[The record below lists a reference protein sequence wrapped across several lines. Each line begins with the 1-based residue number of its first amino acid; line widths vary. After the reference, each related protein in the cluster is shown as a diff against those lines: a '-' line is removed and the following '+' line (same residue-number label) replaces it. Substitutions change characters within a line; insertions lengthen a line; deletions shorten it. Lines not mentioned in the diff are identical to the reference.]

1 MKKKHRI
8 LYVLLG
14 ASVLGMAL
22 NAIRSHTLASNLQTA
37 QLLIKELEVLK
48 TNQRELVKI
57 DSMLI
62 EGNYQEAI
70 LSYEQTM
77 QTQKELNMGIPL
89 RIALAKRLLEND
101 TAMAST
107 SNDGS
112 TMPDSTA
119 LIALGDNQ
127 VRALDSLQFALD
139 KSRIQIQN
147 LRNQL
152 LEKSLG
158 AYLRF
163 KSNKGT
169 PLHYVGEVKNGQANG
184 KGIALLDT
192 GSRYEGE
199 WLDNQRHGEGTF
211 YWPDGEKYTGEY
223 SDDMRNG
230 LGTYY
235 WPNGEK
241 YTGHWKD
248 DKRNGQGTFY
258 GQDGSIVTRGLWKN
272 DKLQDPAKKSKR
284 P

>member
-22 NAIRSHTLASNLQTA
+22 YAIRSHTLASNLQTA